1 MAEQLIGTVRSVIG
15 PVVDFAFAEG
25 QLPEIYD
32 AIKVKMDDGGMLT
45 FEVAQQLGTG
55 VVRSVSMGS
64 TDGLRRGMEGVSD
77 GRPIS
82 VPVGPATLGR
92 LFNVVGDPIDGKGPV
107 NAEITYPIHRP
118 SPAFDEQSTQAEIFE
133 TGVKVVD
140 LIAPFTRGGKTGI
153 FGGAGTGKTVILQEL
168 IHNVA
173 EYHSG
178 YSVFAGVGERSRE
191 GNDLMREMTESGV
204 IGSTVMVFG
213 QMNEPP
219 GARLRVG
226 LTGVTMAEYFRDEGR
241 DVLLFIDNI
250 FRFVQAG
257 SEVSSL
263 LGRLPSAVGYAPTL
277 GTDMGDLQERITTTK
292 KGAITSMQAVYVPAD
307 DYSDPAPATTFAHLD
322 AKITLVRWMAEQFLF
337 PAIDPLGST
346 SRILDPLI
354 VGEAHYNATRRVQG
368 TLQRYRDLQDI
379 IAILGVEELS
389 EDDKLTV
396 SRARKLQRF
405 LTQPMF
411 VAQQFTGIAGKYVK
425 IEDTVRGVLE
435 ILDGK
440 HDDLPESAFYMIGS
454 IEEAVEKAAQ
464 LRA

>member
-1 MAEQLIGTVRSVIG
+1 MPSELVGTVQSVIG
-15 PVVDFAFAEG
+15 PVVDFQFPEG
-25 QLPEIYD
+25 DLPEIYD
-32 AIKVKMDDGGMLT
+32 AVMVTMDDGTLQT
-45 FEVAQQLGTG
+45 FEVAQQLGNN

-64 TDGLRRGMEGVSD
+64 TDGLRRGMRAVSQ
-77 GRPIS
+77 GRPIT
-82 VPVGPATLGR
+82 VPVGQATLGR
-92 LFNVVGDPIDGKGPV
+92 LFNVTGDPIDNKGELDT
-107 NAEITYPIHRP
+107 AERAPIHRRP
-118 SPAFDEQSTQAEIFE
+118 PTFEEQSAQAELFE
-133 TGVKVVD
+133 TGVKVID

-153 FGGAGTGKTVILQEL
+153 FGGAGVGKTVVIQEL

-173 EYHSG
+173 EFHSG

-191 GNDLMREMTESGV
+191 GNDLMREMIESGV
-204 IGSTVMVFG
+204 IESTVMVFG

-277 GTDMGDLQERITTTK
+277 GTDMGELQGESRQR
-292 KGAITSMQAVYVPAD
+292 ARPSRPCRRSMSLEAD
-307 DYSDPAPATTFAHLD
+307 DYTPATTFAHLD
-322 AKITLVRWMAEQFLF
+322 ATITLQRSLADQGLY
-337 PAIDPLGST
+337 PAMDPLGST

-354 VGEAHYNATRRVQG
+354 VGADHYNVARQVQQ

-389 EDDKLTV
+389 EDDKMTV
-396 SRARKLQRF
+396 ARARKMQRF

-411 VAQQFTGIAGKYVK
+411 VAEQFTGRAGKFVK
-425 IEDTVRGVLE
+425 IEDTVRGFRE
-435 ILDGK
+435 ILEGK
-440 HDDLPESAFYMIGS
+440 HDSVPEAAFYMVGG
-454 IEEAVEKAAQ
+454 IEEALEAAER
-464 LRA
+464 LRAEG